1 MVDLPNLSVM
11 TMGIDAWEESR
22 CVLVQEARL
31 LGAVQKALG
40 PQVKSLRKSPIK
52 PSEIKDPYSA
62 EAYIGIPVKPFPRWF
77 RCVKC
82 GLLSSY
88 DLGLFEFKD
97 QRYRPDRT
105 KFIHIGCQ
113 GSKGNARPKDAE
125 AVPARFLL
133 ACRNGHL
140 DDFPWHYFVHNGK
153 TECKGTLRFSNRA
166 LRFRLKISGSN
177 VIPVEVLETW
187 LMLSGNQEKRV
198 SHNAG
203 GDTHISIV
211 SIPIVKNVHERVL
224 LGATN
229 SWFPITVSVLA
240 IPTEEDPLIQCIN
253 DGWEHFHILETKDQL
268 DTILRVLISASLLPG
283 IERFDSNDIWQ
294 AIEDKEGEHQV
305 LSRLKKS
312 KVLNGKFSPK
322 IHLQTIGLILK
333 VEKFQSLIHINTGSN
348 QVLLVE
354 RLREVNALL
363 GFTRIA
369 KLLKKLKILI
379 KDLQEQVFPS
389 MILLGSLSQMYTVK
403 EFSFVSKKKSSK
415 PGKRMTR

>member
-1 MVDLPNLSVM
+1 MTDKAPVGGIRPSQLLWSYGPGAMVDLPNLSVM

-97 QRYRPDRT
+97 HRYRPDRT

-153 TECKGTLRFSNRA
+153 TECKGTLRFFESG
-166 LRFRLKISGSN
+166 RF
-177 VIPVEVLETW
+177 
-187 LMLSGNQEKRV
+187 
-198 SHNAG
+198 
-203 GDTHISIV
+203 
-211 SIPIVKNVHERVL
+211 
-224 LGATN
+224 
-229 SWFPITVSVLA
+229 
-240 IPTEEDPLIQCIN
+240 
-253 DGWEHFHILETKDQL
+253 
-268 DTILRVLISASLLPG
+268 AS
-283 IERFDSNDIWQ
+283 D
-294 AIEDKEGEHQV
+294 
-305 LSRLKKS
+305 
-312 KVLNGKFSPK
+312 
-322 IHLQTIGLILK
+322 
-333 VEKFQSLIHINTGSN
+333 
-348 QVLLVE
+348 
-354 RLREVNALL
+354 
-363 GFTRIA
+363 
-369 KLLKKLKILI
+369 
-379 KDLQEQVFPS
+379 
-389 MILLGSLSQMYTVK
+389 
-403 EFSFVSKKKSSK
+403 
-415 PGKRMTR
+415 